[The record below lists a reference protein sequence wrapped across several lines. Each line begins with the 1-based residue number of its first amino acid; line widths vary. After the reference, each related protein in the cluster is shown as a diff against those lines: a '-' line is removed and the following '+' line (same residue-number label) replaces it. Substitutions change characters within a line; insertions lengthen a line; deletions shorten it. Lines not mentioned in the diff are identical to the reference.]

1 MLADQ
6 VEQLARR
13 LEAASEP
20 VASADALGADE
31 SWREEEHE
39 GGVGSW
45 LRRTFGLE
53 PAEAEPDEAEDYPGR

>member
-6 VEQLARR
+6 VEQLTRQ

-20 VASADALGADE
+20 VASADAVDADE
-31 SWREEEHE
+31 GWREEEHE
-39 GGVGSW
+39 SGVGSW

-53 PAEAEPDEAEDYPGR
+53 SAESKADEAEDYPAR